1 MKYNLRSI
9 CKMANRLVKGGLKR
23 AEAFVKAWAAAK
35 KGVIE
40 KVAGVL
46 YGNRQKILHY
56 LDNCKKDTIQVKLVR
71 EKANPFD
78 ENAVAVFIQVV
89 GDGTYR
95 VGYLPRRTAA
105 LISSLMDTGVSFNS
119 WLYGIVG
126 GYDGLNYGL
135 RIKIGI

>member
-1 MKYNLRSI
+1 MKYNLRNI
-9 CKMANRLVKGGLKR
+9 CKMANRLAKEVKRSEAFKR
-23 AEAFVKAWAAAK
+23 AWVAAK
-35 KGVIE
+35 KGVVE

-56 LDNCKKDTIQVKLVR
+56 LDNCKKETIQVKLIR

-78 ENAVAVFIQVV
+78 ENAVAVFITVV
-89 GDGTYR
+89 GEGTQR
-95 VGYLPRRTAA
+95 IGYLPRATAA
-105 LISSLMDTGVSFNS
+105 LISGLMDTGVSFNS
-119 WLYGIVG
+119 WLHGIVG

>member
-1 MKYNLRSI
+1 MKYNRSSI
-9 CKMANRLVKGGLKR
+9 CRMANRLVKEGLKR
-23 AEAFVKAWAAAK
+23 AAAFVKAWAAAK
-35 KGVIE
+35 KGVVE

-56 LDNCKKDTIQVKLVR
+56 LDNCKKDTIQVKLIR

-95 VGYLPRRTAA
+95 VGYLPRRTAG
-105 LISSLMDTGVSFNS
+105 LISSLMDTGVSFKS
-119 WLYGIVG
+119 WLYSIVG